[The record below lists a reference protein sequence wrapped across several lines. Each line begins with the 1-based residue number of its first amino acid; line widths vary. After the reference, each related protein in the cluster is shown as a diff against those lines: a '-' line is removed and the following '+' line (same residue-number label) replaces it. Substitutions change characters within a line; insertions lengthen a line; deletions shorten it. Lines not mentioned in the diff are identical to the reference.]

1 MDLQSHDLFDQLELS
16 FEATVSILL
25 SVSKLN
31 FLTHIQAN
39 PNCYKIQK
47 CNIYHKIKDE
57 VTFTTT
63 DPELPLPSPHLLAL
77 HIACAEVAQL
87 SGASDVADD
96 FGYVCLDKGK
106 RELVNVVDSL
116 LRYCRNVRPTWVKF
130 DSKDTKESGSVFEV
144 LSTKS
149 KKRT

>member
-1 MDLQSHDLFDQLELS
+1 LKQFGYDVESINFEKVHSLYNVMTMDLQSYDLFDQLELS

-31 FLTHIQAN
+31 FLTHIQAS

-47 CNIYHKIKDE
+47 SKVYHTIKDE

-77 HIACAEVAQL
+77 HAACAKVAQL
-87 SGASDVADD
+87 SGASEFIDRDM
-96 FGYVCLDKGK
+96 
-106 RELVNVVDSL
+106 E
-116 LRYCRNVRPTWVKF
+116 TI
-130 DSKDTKESGSVFEV
+130 SVFG
-144 LSTKS
+144 
-149 KKRT
+149 R

>member
-1 MDLQSHDLFDQLELS
+1 MTMDLQSHDLFDQLELS

-31 FLTHIQAN
+31 FLTHIQAS

-47 CNIYHKIKDE
+47 SKVYHTIKDE

-77 HIACAEVAQL
+77 HAACAKVAQL
-87 SGASDVADD
+87 SGASEFIDRDM
-96 FGYVCLDKGK
+96 
-106 RELVNVVDSL
+106 E
-116 LRYCRNVRPTWVKF
+116 TI
-130 DSKDTKESGSVFEV
+130 SVFG
-144 LSTKS
+144 
-149 KKRT
+149 R